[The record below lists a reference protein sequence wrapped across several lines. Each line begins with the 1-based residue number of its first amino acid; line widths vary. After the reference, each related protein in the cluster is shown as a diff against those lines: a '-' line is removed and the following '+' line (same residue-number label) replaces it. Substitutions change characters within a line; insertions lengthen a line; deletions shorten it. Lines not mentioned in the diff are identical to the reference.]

1 MLKFIKKTYFLIPLM
16 VISVSCFELEQEVL
30 DGITPEQLA
39 NSNNPQLINV
49 LKASAYQRIVGSW
62 GGHNSIWS
70 LHEVASDELAIPQKG
85 ADWEDG
91 GQWIRVHRHQYLPTE
106 ESVNNA
112 WVYCYTAIGDIN
124 LLLLQFPDLA
134 ELQAELKVLRAMVYL
149 WLIDAYG
156 NVPIITEQTTDPT
169 PPTNTRQEVFNFIE
183 SSVKD
188 NMALLI
194 EANTRTTVNKW
205 VAHAILAKL
214 YINAEVY
221 TGTAK
226 WAEAEAEADA
236 IIAGG
241 VFSLNSNFF
250 GNFSTTNDNSPEN
263 IFTLNYD
270 ENNAGGFNL
279 AQMTL
284 HYESQKTFDLQEQ
297 PWNGYASLE
306 AFYNSFDDDDARKRS
321 FIVGPQFASDGVTP
335 LIDNAAEANDPD
347 GPAVNFTPSI
357 SMLAPNAL
365 RQEGARVG
373 KFEFARGAG
382 PNLSNDFPIFRYGD
396 ILLIKAE
403 AALRRGQSGVA
414 LGLVNEIRDRAGAS
428 PLATLTLDELLAE
441 RGREMYAEGYRRSD
455 LIRFG
460 RYNEAW
466 WEKPASAPTKNIF
479 PIPFQQLQVN
489 PNLQQ
494 NPGY

>member
-335 LIDNAAEANDPD
+335 LFDNAAEANDPD